1 MFFFQK
7 MPTFKAFSSDGF
19 CRLHRHLSHLSQQL
33 KRNKIFV
40 FSFSFYIPGLSGRPF
55 AGSLRSNLKNIP
67 AKLFAS
73 ISV

>member
-7 MPTFKAFSSDGF
+7 MPTFKAFFFRWILPIASTSF
-19 CRLHRHLSHLSQQL
+19 TSFPTAEKKQ
-33 KRNKIFV
+33 IFV